1 LVFLHGG
8 GTQYPRIMEGDLDF
22 FPLLVMFGLERT
34 ERLAREKKPA
44 SFRARMTRT
53 TLVIPVPP
61 LLRQPEKAADL
72 AGAWLSILVNLDR
85 VLPGSHKSEEK
96 TACVG

>member
-1 LVFLHGG
+1 
-8 GTQYPRIMEGDLDF
+8 M
-22 FPLLVMFGLERT
+22 
-34 ERLAREKKPA
+34 
-44 SFRARMTRT
+44 SRT

-61 LLRQPEKAADL
+61 LLRQPEKAAIL

-96 TACVG
+96 PLVLVNDL